1 MIGLGKEVSDA
12 DDEEFRLHRLLGT
25 VFSDG
30 IPVEDKLKVMEEEF
44 DIPMEEE
51 LKEDLGDMC
60 NLSQG
65 IVERT
70 TKRVTEEVTEKV
82 TKEVTDDV
90 TSRINSLNSIL
101 IRSNR
106 LDDLERSTKDKD
118 FQEKLLNELVPVGNA

>member
-1 MIGLGKEVSDA
+1 MYKW
-12 DDEEFRLHRLLGT
+12 
-25 VFSDG
+25 
-30 IPVEDKLKVMEEEF
+30 EEEF

-51 LKEDLGDMC
+51 LKGDLGDMC

-70 TKRVTEEVTEKV
+70 TKRVTEEVTERVTEEVTERVTEEVTEKV

-101 IRSNR
+101 IRSNK

-118 FQEKLLNELVPVGNA
+118 FQKKLLKELVPVGNA